1 MNSNRSAYRR
11 KISAEEAQE
20 AYILVLKEAL
30 DLFPKPRVTFDM
42 VVGSETKSVQ
52 IDVVDRLPNGVKMRK
67 ALYRISTIKF
77 RAAFPMRRGMTV
89 IIEKTGDNT
98 YKLSK

>member
-1 MNSNRSAYRR
+1 METNKLEYRR

-20 AYILVLKEAL
+20 SYILILKEAL
-30 DLFPKPRVTFDM
+30 ELFPKPRVAFDL
-42 VVGSETKSVQ
+42 VVGEETHSVQ

-67 ALYRISTIKF
+67 ILHRISTNKF
-77 RAAFPMRRGMTV
+77 RAAFPMRRSMMIV
-89 IIEKTGDNT
+89 IEKNSDNT